1 MREFDFLFSFFFS
14 LLYLSVLSSFF
25 LHNQTKGALFDYL
38 FFFFFEVV
46 ESLVKQ
52 KESGRL
58 RCHPFEKMERR
69 QTERLISCALI
80 GLSPIRRQTHNILL
94 YAS

>member
-1 MREFDFLFSFFFS
+1 MREFDFLFSFFFFH
-14 LLYLSVLSSFF
+14 YLSVLSSFF
-25 LHNQTKGALFDYL
+25 DITRGKVLCLTTC
-38 FFFFFEVV
+38 FFFEVL

-58 RCHPFEKMERR
+58 RCHPFERMERR
-69 QTERLISCALI
+69 QTERLISRALI
-80 GLSPIRRQTHNILL
+80 GLSSIRMQTHNILL